1 MRRVAVLRP
10 EPGASATV
18 ERARARGLDAF
29 AIPLFAIEPVDWP
42 APDPGDFDALLLTSA
57 NALRSAGQQL
67 AGLRALPV
75 HAVGAA
81 TAEAAREA
89 GFDIASTGDA
99 GVERLLGS
107 IEPGLRLLHLCGE
120 DRRTSAAGGHQ
131 VTAVP
136 VYRAQPRDEAD
147 LGQAEGSVAL
157 IHSPRAGERFARLV
171 DELGIARATIAI
183 AAISGAA
190 AAAAGGGWA
199 SVEAAESPDD
209 DALLALAERLCN
221 KLGRQ

>member
-199 SVEAAESPDD
+199 SADAAESPDD

>member
-147 LGQAEGSVAL
+147 LGQAAGSVAL

-199 SVEAAESPDD
+199 SADAAESPDD